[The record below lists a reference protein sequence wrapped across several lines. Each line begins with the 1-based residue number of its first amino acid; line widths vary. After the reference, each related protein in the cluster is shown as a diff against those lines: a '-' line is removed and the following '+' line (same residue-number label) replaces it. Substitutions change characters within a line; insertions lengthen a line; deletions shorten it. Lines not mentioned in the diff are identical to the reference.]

1 MPASPTA
8 EVSSAWRVDHRRA
21 GVRLIASHEA
31 PLGALLGIA
40 GAAARQQLV
49 ARTVWLDRGRWTI
62 PGDAVSGGFDGW
74 LGVFILDG
82 LVVRHVYAA
91 GMRCCELLGP
101 GDVLQPWDEGGVAG
115 TLDPFAGWRV
125 LEPTRIALLDA
136 AFARRADRWPNIT
149 GELMR
154 RSLARSQALAVLLA
168 LAHARRADVR
178 LRALFWHLADR
189 WGRMT
194 PEGAVLSLTLTHSL
208 IAQLTGLR
216 RPSVSVTLADLERS
230 GEIRRVDRGTWLIAD
245 RR

>member
-1 MPASPTA
+1 MPSAPTV
-8 EVSSAWRVDHRRA
+8 EVATAYGNARRRT
-21 GVRLIASHEA
+21 GIRLIASHEA
-31 PLGALLGIA
+31 PLGPLLGVA
-40 GAAARQQLV
+40 GDAARQQLV
-49 ARTVWLDRGRWTI
+49 GRTVWLDRGRWTV
-62 PGDAVSGGFDGW
+62 PGDGVSTGFEGW
-74 LGVFILDG
+74 LGLLILDG
-82 LVVRHVYAA
+82 LVVRHVYAG
-91 GMRCCELLGP
+91 GMRSCELLGP
-101 GDVLQPWDEGGVAG
+101 GDVLQPWSEGGEPG
-115 TLDPFAGWRV
+115 TVDVFGGWRV

-136 AFARRADRWPNIT
+136 AFARRADRWPSIT

-230 GEIRRVDRGTWLIAD
+230 GEIRRVDRSTWLIAD